1 MLIKSTTFKTN
12 PDGLQRDV
20 LITPLFF
27 QNHKDSWQPNEIFE
41 LLETRRFEDGVWI
54 DHKDPVELGK
64 IIVDDQKEWRYTG
77 ESDLSWEDIRDI
89 VEFVLT

>member
-1 MLIKSTTFKTN
+1 MLSQSTTFKTK

-41 LLETRRFEDGVWI
+41 LLETGRFENGVWI
-54 DHKDPVELGK
+54 KHTDPVELGK
-64 IIVDDQKEWRYTG
+64 VIVDDQKEWHYKG
-77 ESDLSWEDIRDI
+77 ESDLSWDEIRDI